1 MASDNPEE
9 GKSAPSKKQRFKTL
23 FNVLL
28 DGKTFDAGAEI
39 ALTKDQWAHLVQT
52 GAIAGEWAN

>member
-1 MASDNPEE
+1 MATDNPDK
-9 GKSAPSKKQRFKTL
+9 GKPTPSEKQRFKTL

-28 DGKTFDAGAEI
+28 DGKTIDAGGEI
-39 ALTKDQWAHLVQT
+39 ALTKDQWAELAQA